1 MTTSRSLVGTPLR
14 PTTDTRPETGHVK
27 VAEAVSETLP
37 SRPSERVS
45 QPPTD
50 TPPAVSAK
58 PVRRYR
64 LPGITREGIAQLSLL
79 ETALWPLQGGKVE
92 SSTFDT
98 TYTFQDGSA
107 RRNAHVSVFAPLGLQ
122 TIDEYVLWGLL
133 ALSLERKPA
142 EATLLATPYWL
153 IRRLGLSVGGFQ
165 YDQLRASLERLAVT
179 AYQNTAFYNPVTK
192 QHERATFHF
201 LSAHLPTKGSGGVV
215 DAERA
220 WRVEWSATFFD
231 MCRATGGTLLFDLDL
246 YRRLTPA
253 ARRLFLKLKDR
264 FWRADRVF
272 LNVDDLTTHGLG
284 FSADR
289 PLKKRKFDLS
299 NCLRELLAADVI
311 ALGPGRSDVADLFIR
326 RGKGLYVVQLSAG
339 GYFSQAESQH
349 TRTQKQGTADDPL
362 VEPLRAV
369 GIDAPAVRRLLKT
382 HSRKGVQQWL
392 RITDAAMHEKPRGF
406 PGFKASPAAFL
417 IDGVQNKRTP
427 PDWFHAHE
435 KRRDRQHWQDQ
446 SKAVAGEEAN
456 LRHRHATERAA
467 ALRAFLDTPD
477 GLARFTAYRTA
488 FRPLY
493 ERMEPDRADAAAR
506 EAARQKVER
515 EHFAFPDFGVWLLER
530 RSPTE

>member
-1 MTTSRSLVGTPLR
+1 MTPDTLAETDRGNLAEAASGTP
-14 PTTDTRPETGHVK
+14 PGERPETG
-27 VAEAVSETLP
+27 SPPP
-37 SRPSERVS
+37 S
-45 QPPTD
+45 D
-50 TPPAVSAK
+50 TPPETFAK
-58 PVRRYR
+58 PLRRYR

-79 ETALWPLQGGKVE
+79 ETALWPLQGGKLD

-98 TYTFQDGSA
+98 TYTFPDGAA
-107 RRNAHVSVFAPLGLQ
+107 RRDAHVSVFAPLGLQ
-122 TIDEYVLWGLL
+122 SIDEYVLWGLL

-142 EATLLATPYWL
+142 EATLLATPYWF
-153 IRRLGLSVGGFQ
+153 IKRLGLSVGGFQ

-201 LSAHLPTKGSGGVV
+201 LSTHLPTKQSGGAV
-215 DAERA
+215 DADRA
-220 WRVEWSATFFD
+220 WRVEWSPTFFD
-231 MCRATGGTLLFDLDL
+231 LCRATGGTLLFDLDL

-264 FWRADRVF
+264 FWRSKRVF

-289 PLKKRKFDLS
+289 PLKKRKYDLA
-299 NCLRELLAADVI
+299 NCLRELLAENVI
-311 ALGPGRSDVADLFIR
+311 ELGRGQSDVADLFLR
-326 RGKGLYVVQLSAG
+326 RAKGVYVVQLFEG
-339 GYFSQAESQH
+339 GYFRQLESQ
-349 TRTQKQGTADDPL
+349 RTTTPKQVIADDPL
-362 VEPLRAV
+362 FEPLRAV
-369 GIDAPAVRRLLKT
+369 GIDTPAVRRLLKS

-435 KRRDRQHWQDQ
+435 KKRDRQHWQD
-446 SKAVAGEEAN
+446 KTNEVGGEDAD
-456 LRHRHATERAA
+456 LRHRHAAERAV
-467 ALRAFLDTPD
+467 ALQAFLKTPE
-477 GLARFTAYRTA
+477 GVARFTAYSTA
-488 FRPLY
+488 FRTFY
-493 ERMEPDRADAAAR
+493 ERVEPDRAAAAAR

-515 EHFAFPDFGVWLLER
+515 EHFVFPDFGVWLLDR
-530 RSPTE
+530 RSPNG

>member
-1 MTTSRSLVGTPLR
+1 MTTPRSPVGTPSRL
-14 PTTDTRPETGHVK
+14 TTDTLPEAGRVN

-45 QPPTD
+45 QSPTD
-50 TPPAVSAK
+50 TPPAAAAK
-58 PVRRYR
+58 PLRRYR

-79 ETALWPLQGGKVE
+79 ETALWPLQGGKIA

-98 TYTFQDGSA
+98 TYTFQDGPA

-122 TIDEYVLWGLL
+122 SIDEYVLWGLL

-142 EATLLATPYWL
+142 EVTLLATPYWF
-153 IRRLGLSVGGFQ
+153 IRQLGLSVGGFQ

-201 LSAHLPTKGSGGVV
+201 LSAYLPTKGGGGAV

-220 WRVEWSATFFD
+220 WRVEWSPTFFE

-284 FSADR
+284 FSTDR
-289 PLKKRKFDLS
+289 PLKKRKFDLT

-311 ALGPGRSDVADLFIR
+311 ALGPGRHDVADLFIR
-326 RGKGLYVVQLSAG
+326 RGKGLYVVQLLAG
-339 GYFSQAESQH
+339 DYFRRAESQR
-349 TRTQKQGTADDPL
+349 TRTQIQGTADDPL

-369 GIDAPAVRRLLKT
+369 GIDAPAVRRLLKS
-382 HSRKGVQQWL
+382 HSRKMVQQWL
-392 RITDAAMHEKPRGF
+392 RITDAALHEKPRGF

-435 KRRDRQHWQDQ
+435 KKRDRQRWQDQ
-446 SKAVAGEEAN
+446 ADMPAGVESD
-456 LRHRHATERAA
+456 LRHRYGAERAT
-467 ALRAFLDTPD
+467 ALQAFLKTPE
-477 GLARFTAYRTA
+477 GIARLTAYRTA
-488 FRPLY
+488 FRTLY
-493 ERMEPDRADAAAR
+493 ERLEPDRADAAAR
-506 EAARQKVER
+506 EAAQQKVER
-515 EHFAFPDFGVWLLER
+515 EHFVFPDFGVWLLER
-530 RSPTE
+530 RSPGG